1 MGDIM
6 KNFLLVCFL
15 IIFIPY
21 LIVTIF
27 VKDDYEKQVKFYI
40 VTNQRIRV
48 YRDKTKKIDSLPL
61 EDYVS
66 HVLAGEMPVNFDI
79 EALKAQ
85 AVAAR
90 TYAVRKINLRKEK
103 DYDVVDTVSDQVYLD
118 DETLKKNWGKEYEE
132 KINKIKSAVVQT
144 KGQYLTYNGEII
156 TAFFFS
162 TSSGKTENSEE
173 VFVKALPYLT
183 SVDSSWDEIS
193 PVYHDS
199 KTFTLKD
206 FYNKLNLKYSP
217 TLTYKVTEKSEAG
230 SVKKITI
237 NNKEFTGKEVRQ
249 KLNLRSAYFSITKND
264 TNITINTKGFG
275 HGVGM
280 SQYGAE
286 AMAQKGK
293 KYDEILKYYYQG
305 VEIKKI

>member
-1 MGDIM
+1 MGDTM
-6 KNFLLVCFL
+6 KKLLLVCFL

-21 LIVTIF
+21 LIVTF
-27 VKDDYEKQVKFYI
+27 LVPEDYEEQVKFYI
-40 VTNQRIRV
+40 VSNQKVRV
-48 YRDKTKKIDSLPL
+48 YRDKTKKIDTIPL
-61 EDYVS
+61 EEYVS
-66 HVLAGEMPVNFDI
+66 HVLAGEMPVTFDL

-90 TYAVRKINLRKEK
+90 TYVVRKMKMRKDK
-103 DYDVVDTVSDQVYLD
+103 KYDVVDTVSDQVYLD
-118 DETLKKNWGKEYEE
+118 DETLKKNWKKEYES
-132 KINKIKSAVVQT
+132 KMNKIKTAVIQT
-144 KGQYLTYNGEII
+144 KGEYLTYKDEII

-183 SVDSSWDEIS
+183 SIDSSWDKIS
-193 PVYHDS
+193 PVFTDQ
-199 KTFTLKD
+199 KIMTLKN

-217 TLTYKVTEKSEAG
+217 TLTVKIIETSEAG
-230 SVKKITI
+230 SVKKIKI
-237 NNKEFTGKEVRQ
+237 NKKEFTGKEVRQ
-249 KLNLRSAYFSITKND
+249 KLNLRSTYFSIKKND
-264 TNITINTKGFG
+264 TNIVINTKGFG

-286 AMAQKGK
+286 AMAQNGK

>member
-6 KNFLLVCFL
+6 KKFLLVCFL

-40 VTNQRIRV
+40 VTNQKIRV

-90 TYAVRKINLRKEK
+90 TYAVRKMNLRKEK
-103 DYDVVDTVSDQVYLD
+103 QYDVVDTVSDQVYLD

-132 KINKIKSAVVQT
+132 KINKIKSAVIQT
-144 KGQYLTYNGEII
+144 KGQYLTYNDEII

-183 SVDSSWDEIS
+183 SVDSSWDSIS

-206 FYNKLNLKYSP
+206 FYNKLNLNYSP
-217 TLTYKVTEKSEAG
+217 TLVYKVTEKSEAG
-230 SVKKITI
+230 SVKQITI

-249 KLNLRSAYFSITKND
+249 KLNLRSTYFSITKKD

-286 AMAQKGK
+286 AMAQNGK